1 MPTFTGEH
9 TVLPFTLGHV
19 ALAKTRPRAQYADG
33 AVGDWFAFGQN
44 LIGLGA
50 DELNAV
56 AVRLEVV
63 DHVHLRD
70 AQNI

>member
-1 MPTFTGEH
+1 MPTLTGEH
-9 TVLPFTLGHV
+9 TVLSFTLGHV
-19 ALAKTRPRAQYADG
+19 ALAETRTSAQDADG
-33 AVGDWFAFGQN
+33 AVLNWFAFGQN

-50 DELNAV
+50 DELHAV

-70 AQNI
+70 A